1 MINSA
6 KGLFAIIAAV
16 VGVVAS
22 VVGIMVGVQQL
33 RGDDSSDGT
42 AVGPDRPQ
50 SDQADAEDAAGAT
63 SEAGANEVSWA
74 PENTGAE
81 LVLTT
86 VYDSAGNC
94 QYLHVDFD
102 AEFEGT
108 VQPAATS
115 ALHAEAADDLIWN
128 PCENT
133 GAATVA
139 SLTSAGTAVGAA
151 VDATSP
157 SPDDCMDAVTAAG
170 GANAALNIEYTAMDS
185 ELTGLTA
192 GTSLCIW
199 NDETSRLTIASSEGM
214 EMNDTYDHVIHY
226 WVTTYLRE

>member
-6 KGLFAIIAAV
+6 KGLFGVIAAV
-16 VGVVAS
+16 IGVVAS
-22 VVGIMVGVQQL
+22 VVGIIVGVQQL
-33 RGDDSSDGT
+33 RGNDNPDET
-42 AVGPDRPQ
+42 AAETGGSAADP
-50 SDQADAEDAAGAT
+50 ADAEDAGGAT
-63 SEAGANEVSWA
+63 SEAAAPESSWA

-86 VYDSAGNC
+86 VYDSAENC

-108 VQPAATS
+108 LQPVATS

-133 GAATVA
+133 GAATLA
-139 SLTSAGTAVGAA
+139 SLTSTGSAVGAA
-151 VDATSP
+151 VEVAAP
-157 SPDDCMDAVTAAG
+157 SPEECMDAVTAAG
-170 GANAALNIEYTAMDS
+170 GANAALNLEYTAMDS
-185 ELTGLTA
+185 GLTGLSA

-214 EMNDTYDHVIHY
+214 EMNDTYDQVVHY
-226 WVTTYLRE
+226 WVTTYLQE